1 MVKNKS
7 EVIKHSAAIHMQN
20 NITLL
25 QRRAWNALLAN
36 AYDDLLTTDKHAMKV
51 KDLMWTLEFESH
63 NEEYLKEALQALI
76 SCKVEWNVFG
86 KDREKDWI
94 ATTLLAE
101 ARINN
106 GVLTYAYAPTLREGL
121 HNPRMYA
128 RLSLSM
134 QNKFSSKHAQALWE
148 LCVDALDETRKY
160 GETPFIL
167 LADYRKFLGL
177 PEEVYPEFKKLNKW
191 VIKDPIAEVN
201 RVTDFQAKAEYKREG
216 RHVRAVK
223 FKVHQV
229 ERLPKPAAKSRQGVF
244 WPEITDMPTA
254 VRELKEAGMAADEAW
269 KIWQEGFN
277 YVETDKRPINLKD
290 NPEVAFDRYVLEKV
304 HLLRRQRE
312 AGKVKNITGFLCTAI
327 KKNYANPE
335 FVIEEKK
342 QRVREETKAKSMTER
357 QQQLLEEQKSEL
369 QTNRDKELH
378 QLCEQIAQETPALLE
393 QVTTEIFKEN
403 PFLKK
408 SCEPGK
414 TLLES
419 YHEKPMLRVMV
430 DQYLMNHYPERFR
443 AIRKRYASQLAAV
456 APQMVGEQR
465 ANV

>member
-1 MVKNKS
+1 
-7 EVIKHSAAIHMQN
+7 
-20 NITLL
+20 
-25 QRRAWNALLAN
+25 
-36 AYDDLLTTDKHAMKV
+36 
-51 KDLMWTLEFESH
+51 
-63 NEEYLKEALQALI
+63 
-76 SCKVEWNVFG
+76 
-86 KDREKDWI
+86 
-94 ATTLLAE
+94 
-101 ARINN
+101 
-106 GVLTYAYAPTLREGL
+106 
-121 HNPRMYA
+121 
-128 RLSLSM
+128 
-134 QNKFSSKHAQALWE
+134 
-148 LCVDALDETRKY
+148 
-160 GETPFIL
+160 
-167 LADYRKFLGL
+167 
-177 PEEVYPEFKKLNKW
+177 
-191 VIKDPIAEVN
+191 
-201 RVTDFQAKAEYKREG
+201 
-216 RHVRAVK
+216 
-223 FKVHQV
+223 
-229 ERLPKPAAKSRQGVF
+229 
-244 WPEITDMPTA
+244 MPTA

-312 AGKVKNITGFLCTAI
+312 AGKVKNITGFFRTAI

-342 QRVREETKAKSMTER
+342 QRVREETKAKRMTER

-378 QLCEQIAQETPALLE
+378 QLCEQIAQETSALLE

-430 DQYLMNHYPERFR
+430 DQYLMDHYPERFR

-456 APQMVGEQR
+456 APQRAGEQR